1 MDKIGFT
8 LDKIN
13 TEQFA
18 IIESSYDE
26 CNEEFGLEASLKFG
40 VNSENKAVIS
50 FVKFQFEQNKIPF
63 LIIEA
68 SCEFTIDN
76 KFWDS
81 FSGNKTIIIP
91 KGFLSHLAMI
101 TTGTTRGIL
110 HSKTENTKF
119 NEFLL
124 PTVNIVEMITEDG
137 EFEK

>member
-1 MDKIGFT
+1 MNKIGFT

-18 IIESSYDE
+18 IIESSFDE
-26 CNEEFGLEASLKFG
+26 CIEEFGVEASLKFG

-50 FVKFQFEQNKIPF
+50 FVKFQLEQNNIPF

-68 SCEFTIDN
+68 SCEFTIDK
-76 KFWDS
+76 KFWDN
-81 FSGNKTIIIP
+81 FSEKETIIIP
-91 KGFLSHLAMI
+91 IGFLSHLAMI

-124 PTVNIVEMITEDG
+124 PTINIAEMITEDG

>member
-1 MDKIGFT
+1 MTKIGFT

-18 IIESSYDE
+18 IIESSYDD

-40 VNSENKAVIS
+40 VNSENSAIIS
-50 FVKFQFEQNKIPF
+50 YVKFQFEQNNIPF
-63 LIIEA
+63 LIIET
-68 SCEFTIDN
+68 SCEFTIDE
-76 KFWDS
+76 KFWAN
-81 FSGNKTIIIP
+81 FSTKESIIIP

-124 PTVNIVEMITEDG
+124 PTINITEMITDDG

>member
-1 MDKIGFT
+1 MNKIGFT

-18 IIESSYDE
+18 VIESSYDD

-40 VNSENKAVIS
+40 VNSENSSIIS
-50 FVKFQFEQNKIPF
+50 FVKFQFEQNNIPF

-68 SCEFTIDN
+68 SCEFTIDK
-76 KFWDS
+76 KFWTN
-81 FSGNKTIIIP
+81 FSKKETIIIP

-124 PTVNIVEMITEDG
+124 PTINIAEMITEDG